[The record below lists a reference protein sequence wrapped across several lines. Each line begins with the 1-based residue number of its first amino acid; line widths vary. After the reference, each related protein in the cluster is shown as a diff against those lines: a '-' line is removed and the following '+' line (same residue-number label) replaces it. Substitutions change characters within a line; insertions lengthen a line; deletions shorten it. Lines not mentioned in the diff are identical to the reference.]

1 MVTWV
6 SDFSRN
12 KLRGGAWAS
21 QQASRGRVGWRSRR
35 LDLARGGQQLKVG
48 FAVVALGSQSCQSD
62 LISLL
67 IFWLFWV
74 CDFCGFTVVVGGV
87 FELPWLWLGL
97 SWVVGS
103 CCVLWVWETVVVARF
118 VVGCGWLLWVVD
130 LSWSVYLLG
139 F

>member
-6 SDFSRN
+6 SDLSRN

-21 QQASRGRVGWRSRR
+21 QEALRDRVRWRSCR
-35 LDLARGGQQLKVG
+35 LDLARGGQQLEVG
-48 FAVVALGSQSCQSD
+48 FAVVALGSQSCRSD

-74 CDFCGFTVVVGGV
+74 CDFCGFIMVVGGV
-87 FELPWLWLGL
+87 FGLLWLWLGL

-103 CCVLWVWETVVVARF
+103 CCVLWV
-118 VVGCGWLLWVVD
+118 
-130 LSWSVYLLG
+130 
-139 F
+139 